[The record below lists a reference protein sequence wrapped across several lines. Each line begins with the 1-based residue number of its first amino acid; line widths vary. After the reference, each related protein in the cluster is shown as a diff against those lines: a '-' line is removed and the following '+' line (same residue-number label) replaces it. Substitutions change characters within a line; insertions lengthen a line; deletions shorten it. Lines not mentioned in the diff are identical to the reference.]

1 MIRRAY
7 DPELA
12 TKIVREVP
20 LFFTFSDQEISAL
33 LQRSN
38 IYSYH
43 KDETIIHADER
54 IKQMY
59 IILKGRVRVVDLSI
73 SGEERVMAFRHRG
86 DYFGDMGL
94 LDGKTDFATVIAME
108 PCRVILISKSTFDE
122 FFMDNNEAL
131 RQVITVLCRR
141 LRESW
146 LFHNII
152 GINDAESK
160 IRATLAHYSTTL
172 GMRDSNGVIINSVFS
187 QQNIADRVQ
196 ITRETVARVLK
207 KMKDQHEI
215 EMVGRHYKLLPMFFD
230 KYRQSQLYKTLA
242 SGMQQQEAASFEA
255 APLNQ

>member
-1 MIRRAY
+1 MIRKAF
-7 DPELA
+7 DPEEA
-12 TKIVREVP
+12 IKIVKGVP
-20 LFFTFSDQEISAL
+20 LFFSFSDKEISEL

-38 IYSYH
+38 IYSYR
-43 KDETIIHADER
+43 KDETIIRADER
-54 IKQMY
+54 IDKMY
-59 IILKGRVRVVDLSI
+59 IILKGRVKVVDLSV

-108 PCRVILISKSTFDE
+108 ACRVLLISKSAFDE
-122 FFMDNNEAL
+122 FFMDDKMAL
-131 RQVITVLCRR
+131 RQVIAVLCRR

-172 GMRDSNGVIINSVFS
+172 GTRNSHGVIINSVFS
-187 QQNIADRVQ
+187 QQSIADRVQ
-196 ITRETVARVLK
+196 ITRETVTRVLR

-242 SGMQQQEAASFEA
+242 SGK
-255 APLNQ
+255 

>member
-1 MIRRAY
+1 MIRKEY

-12 TKIVREVP
+12 TKVIKEVP
-20 LFFTFSDQEISAL
+20 MFLSFSDQDISVL

-38 IYSYH
+38 IYSYR
-43 KDETIIHADER
+43 KDETIIQADER
-54 IKQMY
+54 IDQMY
-59 IILKGRVRVVDLSI
+59 IILKGRVRVVDLSV

-94 LDGKTDFATVIAME
+94 LDGKTDFASVIAME
-108 PCRVILISKSTFDE
+108 PCKVLLISKSVFDE
-122 FFMDNNEAL
+122 FFLDNNKAL
-131 RQVITVLCRR
+131 RQVIAVLCRR

-160 IRATLAHYSTTL
+160 IRATLAHYSATL
-172 GMRDSNGVIINSVFS
+172 GTRNSHGIIINSVFS
-187 QQNIADRVQ
+187 QQDIADRVQ
-196 ITRETVARVLK
+196 ITRETVTRVLR

-230 KYRQSQLYKTLA
+230 KYRQSQLYKTLTV
-242 SGMQQQEAASFEA
+242 GQ
-255 APLNQ
+255 

>member
-1 MIRRAY
+1 MVRRAF
-7 DPELA
+7 DPEVA
-12 TKIVREVP
+12 RRIVKEVP
-20 LFFTFSDQEISAL
+20 LFSSFSDKEISAL
-33 LQRSN
+33 LKRSN
-38 IYSYH
+38 IFSYR

-54 IKQMY
+54 IDKMY
-59 IILKGRVRVVDLSI
+59 IVLKGRVRVVDLSV

-108 PCRVILISKSTFDE
+108 PCSVLLISKSTFDE
-122 FFMDNNEAL
+122 FFMDNNKAL
-131 RQVITVLCRR
+131 RQVVAVLCRR

-172 GMRDSNGVIINSVFS
+172 GTRDSHGIIINSVFS

-196 ITRETVARVLK
+196 ITRETVTRVLR

-215 EMVGRHYKLLPMFFD
+215 EMVGRHYKLLPMFFE
-230 KYRQSQLYKTLA
+230 KYRKSQLYKTLA
-242 SGMQQQEAASFEA
+242 SGR
-255 APLNQ
+255 

>member
-1 MIRRAY
+1 MIRRTF

-12 TKIVREVP
+12 TKIVKRVP
-20 LFFTFSDQEISAL
+20 LFFSFSDPEISEL

-38 IYSYH
+38 IYSYR
-43 KDETIIHADER
+43 KDEIIIHADER
-54 IKQMY
+54 IDKMY
-59 IILKGRVRVVDLSI
+59 IILKGRVRVVDLSV
-73 SGEERVMAFRHRG
+73 SGEERVMAFSHRG

-94 LDGKTDFATVIAME
+94 LDGNTDLATVIAME
-108 PCRVILISKSTFDE
+108 PSWVLLISKGAFDE

-131 RQVITVLCRR
+131 RQVIAVLCRR

-172 GMRDSNGVIINSVFS
+172 GTRDSHGVIINSVFS

-196 ITRETVARVLK
+196 ITRETVTRVLR

-242 SGMQQQEAASFEA
+242 LGR
-255 APLNQ
+255 